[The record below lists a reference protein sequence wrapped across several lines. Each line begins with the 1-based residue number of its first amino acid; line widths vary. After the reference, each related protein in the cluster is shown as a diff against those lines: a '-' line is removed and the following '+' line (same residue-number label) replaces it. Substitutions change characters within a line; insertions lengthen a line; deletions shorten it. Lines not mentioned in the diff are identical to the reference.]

1 MLDNLIQPYANM
13 GNIIKK
19 SSLLIRCQEFSK
31 RLFWMPQRHRMEN
44 GELNLSGEVLK
55 PMKYYLFRDLV
66 IKIIV

>member
-1 MLDNLIQPYANM
+1 
-13 GNIIKK
+13 
-19 SSLLIRCQEFSK
+19 
-31 RLFWMPQRHRMEN
+31 MPQRHRMEN